1 MRASPSCLTWPPF
14 WMISES
20 VRYPVPHSL
29 QRIIFL
35 PVVALLAGF
44 RFSHVIVS
52 FSAVVRM
59 LSVVLSSG
67 RRWCVGVSSG
77 NVLLCE
83 CVGVSSGN
91 VLLCECL
98 GVSGRPAD
106 RCGALGDVLGYVVKL
121 LPLAPCCEPWRVDLA
136 CVQM

>member
-83 CVGVSSGN
+83 C
-91 VLLCECL
+91 L